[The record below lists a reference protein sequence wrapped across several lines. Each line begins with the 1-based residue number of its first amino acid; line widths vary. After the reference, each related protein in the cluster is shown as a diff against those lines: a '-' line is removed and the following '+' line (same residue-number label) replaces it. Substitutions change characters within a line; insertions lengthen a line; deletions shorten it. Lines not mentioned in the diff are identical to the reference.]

1 MATELKRLTE
11 LAQVFLKLGILGFG
25 GPAVHIA
32 MMEEEIVTRRQWLT
46 RSQFLDLLGAT
57 NLIPGPNSTELAI
70 HIGYSYGG
78 WLGLLVAGSCFIL
91 PAVLITTVFAW
102 LYLTWGMLPAFTPI
116 LAGIKPGILVVILA
130 ALWRLG
136 KKTFKNRKLIGIA
149 LFVII
154 LVVMGTPEAI
164 ALISGGILGM
174 LWLMSKQDPNN
185 AQGTF
190 SILLLALSTTSKTT
204 ILPPTLLKLGLFFLK
219 VGSILF
225 GSGYILFAFLE
236 GDLVNQY
243 GWLTSQQLLDAI
255 AVGQFTPGPIL
266 STATFIGY
274 LILGIPGAIVAT
286 LGIFLPS
293 FFFVIISQPFIA
305 KLRQSKWTSAFL
317 DAVNASSIALI
328 AVFTFKLAQASLL
341 ATTNGLSSNIF
352 ALLIVIAAGIAV
364 FRYRVNS
371 AWIVLGSGSLGWLL
385 NQ

>member
-32 MMEEEIVTRRQWLT
+32 MMEEEVVTRRQWLT

-57 NLIPGPNSTELAI
+57 NLIPGPNSTEMAI

-91 PAVLITTVFAW
+91 PAISITTIFAW
-102 LYLTWGMLPAFTPI
+102 LYLTWGSLPALTPI
-116 LAGIKPGILVVILA
+116 LTGIKPGILIVIVA
-130 ALWRLG
+130 ALWRLQ
-136 KKTFKNRKLIGIA
+136 KKAFKDRKLIWIA

-164 ALISGGILGM
+164 ALFSGGILGM
-174 LWLMSKQDPNN
+174 LWLMSKQDPKNS
-185 AQGTF
+185 QGTLP
-190 SILLLALSTTSKTT
+190 ILVLALSTTGKTAV
-204 ILPPTLLKLGLFFLK
+204 ISPTLLKLGLFFLK

-225 GSGYILFAFLE
+225 GSGYVLFAFLE

-243 GWLTSQQLLDAI
+243 GWLTQQQLFDAI

-293 FFFVIISQPFIA
+293 FFFVVISHPFIA
-305 KLRQSKWTSAFL
+305 KIRQSKWASAFL
-317 DAVNASSIALI
+317 DAVNASSVALI
-328 AVFTFKLAQASLL
+328 AVVTFKLAQISLFP
-341 ATTNGLSSNIF
+341 TTNGILDNFFPFFI
-352 ALLIVIAAGIAV
+352 ALLAGIAV
-364 FRYRVNS
+364 FRYRINS
-371 AWIVLGSGSLGWLL
+371 AWIVVGSGSLGWLF

>member
-1 MATELKRLTE
+1 MITNFRKLTE
-11 LAQVFLKLGILGFG
+11 IAQVFLKLGILGFG

-32 MMEEEIVTRRQWLT
+32 MMEEEIITRRQWLT

-78 WLGLLVAGSCFIL
+78 WLGLWIAGICFIL
-91 PAVLITTVFAW
+91 PAVLITIIFAW
-102 LYLTWGMLPAFTPI
+102 IYLTWGSLPAFTSI
-116 LAGIKPGILVVILA
+116 LLGIKPGILIVILA

-136 KKTFKNRKLIGIA
+136 EKTFKNRQLFWIAFLVVILVLIGIQ
-149 LFVII
+149 
-154 LVVMGTPEAI
+154 EAI
-164 ALISGGILGM
+164 ALFAGGIFGM
-174 LWLMSKQDPNN
+174 IWLVSKQTKTPSK
-185 AQGTF
+185 GTLP
-190 SILLLALSTTSKTT
+190 ILILALGTTSKTA
-204 ILPPTLLKLGLFFLK
+204 IIPPSLFKLALFFLK

-225 GSGYILFAFLE
+225 GSGYVLFAFLE
-236 GDLVNQY
+236 GDLVNKY

-293 FFFVIISQPFIA
+293 FFFVLLSHPFIA

-328 AVFTFKLAQASLL
+328 AVVTFKLAQASFLPTSDDLL
-341 ATTNGLSSNIF
+341 GNLRPF
-352 ALLIVIAAGIAV
+352 FIAAIAGIAV
-364 FRYRVNS
+364 FRYQVNS
-371 AWIVLGSGSLGWLL
+371 AWIVLGSGCLGGLL
-385 NQ
+385 G

>member
-1 MATELKRLTE
+1 MAIELRRLTE

-32 MMEEEIVTRRQWLT
+32 MMEEEVVTRRQWLT

-57 NLIPGPNSTELAI
+57 NLIPGPNSTEMAI

-78 WLGLLVAGSCFIL
+78 WLGLGVAGTCFIL
-91 PAVLITTVFAW
+91 PAVLVTTIFAW
-102 LYLTWGMLPAFTPI
+102 LYLAWGNLPAFTPI
-116 LAGIKPGILVVILA
+116 LTGIKPGILIVILA

-136 KKTFKNRKLIGIA
+136 QKAFQDRKLIWIA

-154 LVVMGTPEAI
+154 LVSLGTPEVI
-164 ALISGGILGM
+164 ALFSGGILGM
-174 LWLMSKQDPNN
+174 LWLVSQQDSKNS
-185 AQGTF
+185 QGTLP
-190 SILLLALSTTSKTT
+190 ILVLPLGTTGKTAV
-204 ILPPTLLKLGLFFLK
+204 ISPTLFKLGLFFLK

-225 GSGYILFAFLE
+225 GSGYVLFAFLE
-236 GDLVNQY
+236 GDLVNRY

-293 FFFVIISQPFIA
+293 FFFVIISHPFIA
-305 KLRQSKWTSAFL
+305 KIRQSKWTSAFL
-317 DAVNASSIALI
+317 DAVNASSVALI
-328 AVFTFKLAQASLL
+328 AVVTWKLAQASLFS
-341 ATTNGLSSNIF
+341 ASGGLSGNFF
-352 ALLIVIAAGIAV
+352 AFFIAISAGVAV
-364 FRYRVNS
+364 FRYRVNNG
-371 AWIVLGSGSLGWLL
+371 WIVLGSGILGWFFY
-385 NQ
+385 Q

>member
-11 LAQVFLKLGILGFG
+11 LAQIFLKLGILGFG

-32 MMEEEIVTRRQWLT
+32 MMEEEVVTRRQWLM

-57 NLIPGPNSTELAI
+57 NLIPGPNSTEMAI

-78 WLGLLVAGSCFIL
+78 WLGLWVAGTCFIL
-91 PAVLITTVFAW
+91 PAVLVTTVFAW
-102 LYLTWGMLPAFTPI
+102 LYLIWGNLPALGPI
-116 LAGIKPGILVVILA
+116 LTGIKPAILIVILA

-136 KKTFKNRKLIGIA
+136 QKAFKDRKLIWIA
-149 LFVII
+149 LFVIL
-154 LVVMGTPEAI
+154 LVLIGTPEAI
-164 ALISGGILGM
+164 ALFSGGILGM
-174 LWLMSKQDPNN
+174 LWLVSKQDPNN
-185 AQGTF
+185 SQRTLP
-190 SILLLALSTTSKTT
+190 ILLLALSTSAKTAT
-204 ILPPTLLKLGLFFLK
+204 VSPTLFKLGLFFLK

-225 GSGYILFAFLE
+225 GSGYVLFAFLE

-293 FFFVIISQPFIA
+293 FFFPI
-305 KLRQSKWTSAFL
+305 
-317 DAVNASSIALI
+317 
-328 AVFTFKLAQASLL
+328 FKSP
-341 ATTNGLSSNIF
+341 SNW
-352 ALLIVIAAGIAV
+352 
-364 FRYRVNS
+364 RT
-371 AWIVLGSGSLGWLL
+371 VLF
-385 NQ
+385 

>member
-32 MMEEEIVTRRQWLT
+32 MMEEEVVTRRQWLS

-57 NLIPGPNSTELAI
+57 NLIPGPNSTEMAI

-78 WLGLLVAGSCFIL
+78 WLGLFIAGSCFIL
-91 PAVLITTVFAW
+91 PAVLVTTIFAW
-102 LYLTWGMLPAFTPI
+102 LYVAWGSLPALTPV

-130 ALWRLG
+130 ALWRLRE
-136 KKTFKNRKLIGIA
+136 KTFKNSKLVWIA
-149 LFVII
+149 LFVLI
-154 LVVMGTPEAI
+154 LVVIGTPEAI
-164 ALISGGILGM
+164 ALFSGGILGM
-174 LWLMSKQDPNN
+174 LWLVSQQDSKN
-185 AQGTF
+185 AKETLP
-190 SILLLALSTTSKTT
+190 ILVLALGTTGKTAV
-204 ILPPTLLKLGLFFLK
+204 ISPTLFKLGLFFLK

-225 GSGYILFAFLE
+225 GSGYVLFAFLE
-236 GDLVNQY
+236 GDLVNRY

-255 AVGQFTPGPIL
+255 TVGQFTPGPIL
-266 STATFIGY
+266 SSATFIGY

-293 FFFVIISQPFIA
+293 FFFVVISHPFIA
-305 KLRQSKWTSAFL
+305 KIRQSKWASAFL

-328 AVFTFKLAQASLL
+328 AIFTLKLAQASLF
-341 ATTNGLSSNIF
+341 ATNNGLSSNIF
-352 ALLIVIAAGIAV
+352 AFFITLSAGIAI

-371 AWIVLGSGSLGWLL
+371 AWIVLGSGSLGWLF
-385 NQ
+385 NP